1 MQIIYMSRV
10 IPPDIER
17 PKTFGYKYGE
27 ITHDLVDN
35 MAKQYYDAAWQADAV
50 QTLQAPGSL
59 ENPVPVNIQPI
70 PILQADGTVK
80 YVLPTQQPIP
90 IAEADG
96 SSRYVPG
103 WGTDIYGRQ
112 QSKLKTIIEM
122 FEPGSICKIHLD
134 DTDAFQA
141 VIHGI
146 KFSTAHLEPALHIE
160 FFKLED
166 VLAMPAETSPDT
178 LSQYPVIQ
186 SCVIY
191 NPGQIESIDSS
202 DAAEMSRELIKNEML
217 AIKKQIAAL
226 KDNLRQL
233 SRLRNSEGS
242 TSRLV
247 SEIDRKYRAFARS
260 LERERFMK
268 RPQLGSMLGTIY

>member
-1 MQIIYMSRV
+1 MGKVKAVEIK
-10 IPPDIER
+10 R
-17 PKTFGYKYGE
+17 PKKHGHYGE

-35 MAKQYYDAAWQADAV
+35 MVKQYYDTVPQVDAV
-50 QTLQAPGSL
+50 QTLQAPVIL
-59 ENPVPVNIQPI
+59 NPLDPRPTIDTIQPI
-70 PILQADGTVK
+70 PIFQSDGTVK
-80 YVLPTQQPIP
+80 YVLPTQQSIP
-90 IAEADG
+90 TPEAK
-96 SSRYVPG
+96 SRFVLG

-112 QSKLKTIIEM
+112 QSNLKTIIEM
-122 FEPGSICKIHLD
+122 FPPGSICKIHLD

-141 VIHGI
+141 VIHEI
-146 KFSTAHLEPALHIE
+146 KFSTSDIDPALHIE

-178 LSQYPVIQ
+178 LSQYPAIQ
-186 SCVIY
+186 SCIIY
-191 NPGQIESIDSS
+191 NPGQIEGIDSS

-233 SRLRNSEGS
+233 SRLKNSEGS

-247 SEIDRKYRAFARS
+247 NEINRKYHAFARS

>member
-1 MQIIYMSRV
+1 MGKV
-10 IPPDIER
+10 ILPDIKR
-17 PKTFGYKYGE
+17 PKKHGRYGE
-27 ITHDLVDN
+27 IIHDLVDN
-35 MAKQYYDAAWQADAV
+35 MAKQYYDTAPQANAV
-50 QTLQAPGSL
+50 QTLQAPVIL
-59 ENPVPVNIQPI
+59 NPLDPRPAIDTIQPI
-70 PILQADGTVK
+70 PILQLDGTIK
-80 YVLPTQQPIP
+80 YVLPTQQTIP
-90 IAEADG
+90 TPEAK
-96 SSRYVPG
+96 SRFVLG

-112 QSKLKTIIEM
+112 QSNLKTIIEM
-122 FEPGSICKIHLD
+122 FPPGSICKIHLD

-141 VIHGI
+141 VIHEI
-146 KFSTAHLEPALHIE
+146 KFSTANIDPALHIE

-178 LSQYPVIQ
+178 LSQYPAIQ

-233 SRLRNSEGS
+233 SRLKNSEGS

-247 SEIDRKYRAFARS
+247 SEIDRKYHAFAQR
-260 LERERFMK
+260 LERERFLK
-268 RPQLGSMLGTIY
+268 RTAVGPIYPPLG

>member
-1 MQIIYMSRV
+1 MGRV
-10 IPPDIER
+10 IPPDIKR
-17 PKTFGYKYGE
+17 PKKHERYGE
-27 ITHDLVDN
+27 IIHDLVDN
-35 MAKQYYDAAWQADAV
+35 MAQYYYDTAPQANAV
-50 QTLQAPGSL
+50 QTLQAPVIL
-59 ENPVPVNIQPI
+59 NPLDPRPAIDTIQPI
-70 PILQADGTVK
+70 PILQSDGTVK

-112 QSKLKTIIEM
+112 QSNLKTIIEM
-122 FEPGSICKIHLD
+122 FPSGSICKIHLD

-141 VIHGI
+141 VIHEI
-146 KFSTAHLEPALHIE
+146 KFSTANIDPALHIE

-166 VLAMPAETSPDT
+166 VLAMPTETSPDT
-178 LSQYPVIQ
+178 LSQYPAIQ
-186 SCVIY
+186 SCIIY

-217 AIKKQIAAL
+217 AIKKQIATL

-233 SRLRNSEGS
+233 SRLKNSEGS

-247 SEIDRKYRAFARS
+247 NEINRKYHAFARS

-268 RPQLGSMLGTIY
+268 RTSRGPIYPPFG

>member
-1 MQIIYMSRV
+1 MGRV
-10 IPPDIER
+10 IPPDIQR
-17 PKTFGYKYGE
+17 PKKHERYGE
-27 ITHDLVDN
+27 IMHDLVGN
-35 MAKQYYDAAWQADAV
+35 MTNQYYDTAPPADAV
-50 QTLQAPGSL
+50 QTLQAPVIL
-59 ENPVPVNIQPI
+59 NPLDPRPAIDTIQPI
-70 PILQADGTVK
+70 PILQSDGTVK
-80 YVLPTQQPIP
+80 YVLPTQQSIP
-90 IAEADG
+90 TPEAK
-96 SSRYVPG
+96 SKFALG

-122 FEPGSICKIHLD
+122 FPSGSICKIHLD

-141 VIHGI
+141 VIHEI
-146 KFSTAHLEPALHIE
+146 KFSTANIDPALHIE

-178 LSQYPVIQ
+178 LSQHPAIQ
-186 SCVIY
+186 SCIIY

-233 SRLRNSEGS
+233 SRLKNSEGS

-260 LERERFMK
+260 LERDRFMK
-268 RPQLGSMLGTIY
+268 RPSLGDMWGTIF

>member
-1 MQIIYMSRV
+1 MQIIYMGRV
-10 IPPDIER
+10 NPPDIER

-27 ITHDLVDN
+27 IT
-35 MAKQYYDAAWQADAV
+35 KQYYDAAWQADAV
-50 QTLQAPGSL
+50 QALQAPGSL

-186 SCVIY
+186 SCIIY

>member
-1 MQIIYMSRV
+1 MGRV

-17 PKTFGYKYGE
+17 PKKHERYGE
-27 ITHDLVDN
+27 IIHDLVDN

-70 PILQADGTVK
+70 PILQADGTIK

>member
-1 MQIIYMSRV
+1 MGRV
-10 IPPDIER
+10 IPPDIKR
-17 PKTFGYKYGE
+17 PKKYGE
-27 ITHDLVDN
+27 IINDLVE
-35 MAKQYYDAAWQADAV
+35 QYYNTAPQANAV
-50 QTLQAPGSL
+50 QTLQAPVIL
-59 ENPVPVNIQPI
+59 NPLVPRPAIDTIQPI
-70 PILQADGTVK
+70 PILQSDGTIK

-90 IAEADG
+90 TPEAK
-96 SSRYVPG
+96 SRFVLG

-112 QSKLKTIIEM
+112 QSNLKTIIEM
-122 FEPGSICKIHLD
+122 FPSGSICKIHLD

-141 VIHGI
+141 VIHEI
-146 KFSTAHLEPALHIE
+146 KFSTANIDPALHIE

-178 LSQYPVIQ
+178 LSQYPAIQ
-186 SCVIY
+186 SCIIY
-191 NPGQIESIDSS
+191 NPGQIEGIDSS

-226 KDNLRQL
+226 KDNLRHL
-233 SRLRNSEGS
+233 SRLKNSEGS

-268 RPQLGSMLGTIY
+268 RPQLGSLLGTIY

>member
-1 MQIIYMSRV
+1 MGRV

-17 PKTFGYKYGE
+17 PKKYGRYGE

-35 MAKQYYDAAWQADAV
+35 ITKQYYDTAPQADAV
-50 QTLQAPGSL
+50 QALQAPGSFEQPISIL
-59 ENPVPVNIQPI
+59 QPI

-80 YVLPTQQPIP
+80 YVLPTQQPTP

-96 SSRYVPG
+96 SSRYVSG

-122 FEPGSICKIHLD
+122 FPSGSICKIHLD

-233 SRLRNSEGS
+233 SRLKNSGDS

-247 SEIDRKYRAFARS
+247 SEIDRKYRTFARS

-268 RPQLGSMLGTIY
+268 RPQLGDMLGTIY

>member
-1 MQIIYMSRV
+1 MGKV
-10 IPPDIER
+10 IPPDIKR
-17 PKTFGYKYGE
+17 PKKHGRYGE
-27 ITHDLVDN
+27 IIHDLVDN
-35 MAKQYYDAAWQADAV
+35 MAKRYYDTAPQADAV
-50 QTLQAPGSL
+50 RTRQDPVIL
-59 ENPVPVNIQPI
+59 NPLDPRPAIDTIQPI
-70 PILQADGTVK
+70 PIFQSDGTVK
-80 YVLPTQQPIP
+80 YVLPTQQFIP
-90 IAEADG
+90 TPEAK
-96 SSRYVPG
+96 SRYVPE

-122 FEPGSICKIHLD
+122 FPSGSICKIHLD

-141 VIHGI
+141 VIHEI
-146 KFSTAHLEPALHIE
+146 KFSTANIDPALHIE

-166 VLAMPAETSPDT
+166 VLAMPVETSPDT
-178 LSQYPVIQ
+178 LSQYPAIQ
-186 SCVIY
+186 SCIIY

-268 RPQLGSMLGTIY
+268 RPAVGPIYPPFG